1 MKLSLRI
8 RKRTFNTD
16 LKPLGNSPFFMW
28 LSTFTL
34 RRSVELGAKLS
45 TKTLGWVSSTQALWV
60 NLRMSEFGNIYLPT
74 FLPFL

>member
-16 LKPLGNSPFFMW
+16 LKPLFHAVKHFY
-28 LSTFTL
+28 LT
-34 RRSVELGAKLS
+34 SVELGAKLS